1 MRVVR
6 LAVLAA
12 FVPAIATAASLRVP
26 EGPPQVAEAAR
37 PAEAPMSLTA
47 SDGTGLRLVNLTAR
61 AVIEEPLAFT
71 ELRLAFQNP
80 QDRVIEGQFRI
91 TLPQGATVSRFAMKS
106 DDRWQEGE
114 VVEKQAAR
122 RAYEDFLH
130 RRQDPALLEQAAGNE
145 FSARVFP
152 IAARGIKEL
161 IVSYS
166 QELPTGASPYLLPLK
181 GLPELGE
188 LDVAAFARGQ
198 KAGELKKSRFVPNVD
213 FLVPLKGD
221 AARTGLRNANLVLAR
236 VKPMAESRPDE
247 IPSAIVLVDTSA
259 SRALGFKDELKLV
272 DSFVKALAAGAGAK
286 TPVAVACFDQAV
298 QVVFDGPA
306 GSFGDGDLQKMKV
319 RRALGAS
326 DLQRALLWAAQR
338 AGKGGMKRVVLI
350 GDGVATAGP
359 VGGDELIAAALK
371 LKAAGVER
379 LDALAVGGI
388 RDDALLRRLVTS
400 GLPKDGVVADAGES
414 FAVLARKLS
423 EATRTN
429 LEVKVEGATWW
440 WPKKIGGVQAGDEV
454 LVYADLPAN
463 APVKI
468 SIGGAAAKVVEL
480 PTVDR
485 PLLERSWVQ
494 ARIASLE
501 HKMDV
506 EADGKEQKAAL
517 QKEIIALSTKHRV
530 LSRYTALLILETE
543 QDYARFQIDRKAL
556 ADVLT
561 VDPTGKIALTKRS
574 ADSIAQPQK
583 QPPPQP
589 KPVATK
595 NAPAKK
601 SLAKADVADK
611 DFGEPEK
618 LAEGAKGGAAQQK
631 EEMEEDAVDAK
642 ALPAADGAPAPG
654 APPPPPPPE
663 PPRAEPMPA
672 PAATTVARPPAEE
685 RERRVARDQLVRSE
699 ARESPA
705 SFDQAAPQKG
715 TDPYTGKFKEVLNL
729 LAKDPKAAFDRAFGW
744 REEDLGDVMALV
756 ALGQVSE
763 ATGDL
768 DRAARAYGSIIDL
781 FAARADLRRFAGA
794 RLEHLKGN
802 AGLDLAIDS
811 FTKAVEQRPDHPA
824 SHRLLAFALLKKGL
838 FEKAFEA
845 AAAALKQQYPGGR
858 FARVE
863 RILPEDLGLVAAA
876 WIKAEPGKRQEILNR
891 LKLAGGVV
899 EDKPSLRFVLNWE
912 TDANDVDFHIYD
924 AKNNHAFFSN
934 KQLAS
939 GGELYAD
946 VTTGYGPEC
955 FTIRLP
961 KDKRTYPYTLQA
973 HYYSRGPMGYGMGK
987 LQIIDHDG
995 SGNLTF
1001 DERPFVVMVD
1011 SAFVDMGKVARQ

>member
-6 LAVLAA
+6 CLAALAA
-12 FVPAIATAASLRVP
+12 FVPAAALAASLRAP
-26 EGPPQVAEAAR
+26 EGPPQVAESPR
-37 PAEAPMSLTA
+37 PSEAPMSLTA
-47 SDGTGLRLVNLTAR
+47 SDGTGLKLVNLTAR
-61 AVIEEPLAFT
+61 ASIEEPLAFT
-71 ELRLAFQNP
+71 ELKLAFQNP

-91 TLPQGATVSRFAMKS
+91 TLPQGATVSRFAMKI

-152 IAARGIKEL
+152 IPARGIKEL

-166 QELPTGASPYLLPLK
+166 QELATAASPYVLPLK
-181 GLPELGE
+181 GLPEMGE
-188 LDVAAFARGQ
+188 LDVAAFAKGQ
-198 KAGELKKSRFVPNVD
+198 KAGELKKSRFVPNAD
-213 FLVPLKGD
+213 FQVVMRSD
-221 AARTGLRNANLVLAR
+221 AARSGLRNANLVLAR
-236 VKPMAESRPDE
+236 VKPMAESKPDE

-259 SRALGFKDELKLV
+259 SRALGFKDELRV
-272 DSFVKALAAGAGAK
+272 VESFVKALAAGAGAK

-306 GSFGDGDLQKMKV
+306 GSFGEGELKKMKE

-326 DLQRALLWAAQR
+326 DLQRALLWAAER
-338 AGKGGMKRVVLI
+338 AGKGGMKRVLLI
-350 GDGVATAGP
+350 GDGVATAGE
-359 VGGDELIAAALK
+359 VGGDELIAATLK

-388 RDDALLRRLVTS
+388 RDDALLRRLVTA

-429 LEVKVEGATWW
+429 LEVKVEGASWW

-454 LVYADLPAN
+454 LVYADLPAA

-468 SIGGAAAKVVEL
+468 SIAGAPAKVVEL

-501 HKMDV
+501 YRMDV
-506 EADGKEQKAAL
+506 EADGKAQKAAL
-517 QKEIIALSTKHRV
+517 QKEIVDLSVKNRV
-530 LSRYTALLILETE
+530 LSRYTALLVLETE
-543 QDYARFQIDRKAL
+543 QDYARFQIDRRAL
-556 ADVLT
+556 ADILT
-561 VDPTGKIALTKRS
+561 VDQGGKLSLTKRS
-574 ADSIAQPQK
+574 AEAFAQPK
-583 QPPPQP
+583 QPPPQ
-589 KPVATK
+589 KPVA
-595 NAPAKK
+595 PAKSADVQKK
-601 SLAKADVADK
+601 SLAAADKADK
-611 DFGEPEK
+611 DVAEPEK
-618 LAEGAKGGAAQQK
+618 RVADDEKKGEAAP
-631 EEMEEDAVDAK
+631 MEEQAK
-642 ALPAADGAPAPG
+642 SEAPEAKPSEDMAG
-654 APPPPPPPE
+654 APPPS
-663 PPRAEPMPA
+663 PPRAEPAPSPA
-672 PAATTVARPPAEE
+672 PSAVAVNRPPPRPSPARTEA
-685 RERRVARDQLVRSE
+685 RRARQDEAE
-699 ARESPA
+699 ARERA
-705 SFDQAAPQKG
+705 DGFDRAAPQKG
-715 TDPYTGKFKEVLNL
+715 TDPYTGKFKEVLDL
-729 LAKDPKAAFDRAFGW
+729 LAKQNAKAAFDKAFGW

-781 FAARADLRRFAGA
+781 FASRADLRRFAGA
-794 RLEHLKGN
+794 RLEHLKGG
-802 AGLDLAIDS
+802 AGLDLAIDT
-811 FTKAVEQRPDHPA
+811 FAKAVEQRPDHPA
-824 SHRLLAFALLKKGL
+824 SHRLLAFALVKKGL
-838 FEKAFEA
+838 FERAFEA
-845 AAAALKQQYPGGR
+845 AAAGLKQQYPGGR
-858 FARVE
+858 FAGVE

-876 WIKAEPGKRQEILNR
+876 WIKAEPGKKQDILN
-891 LKLAGGVV
+891 KLRQAGGTV
-899 EDKPSLRFVLNWE
+899 EDKPSVRFVLNWE

-924 AKNNHAFFSN
+924 AKNNHAFFGSR
-934 KQLAS
+934 QLAS

-961 KDKRTYPYTLQA
+961 KDKRAYPYTLQA

-995 SGNLTF
+995 NGNLTF

-1011 SAFVDMGKVARQ
+1011 SAFVDMGKVTRQ